1 MADRIIRTSG
11 ATGITAEP
19 IITTVLAG
27 ELLAQSPELWLVSP
41 WISDVP
47 GIDNTRGDFDALF
60 LDPVARVYPLSHVLA
75 QLTQTGSQVNV
86 VTRPDDQNRTFVN
99 RFERQANPPRY
110 TTVWNEDVHEKT
122 LCGQGWLLTG
132 SMNFTTRGMR
142 FNDEAVTYHT
152 DLAAAASTRMD
163 FNHRWK
169 GQP

>member
-19 IITTVLAG
+19 IVTTVLAG
-27 ELLAQSPELWLVSP
+27 ELLAPSPELWLVSP

-75 QLTQTGSQVNV
+75 QLTQTGSQVTV

-99 RFERQANPPRY
+99 RFERHADPAHY
-110 TTVWNEDVHEKT
+110 ITIWYADVHEKT
-122 LCGQGWLLTG
+122 MCGRHWLLMG
-132 SMNFTTRGMR
+132 SMNFTTRGMTL
-142 FNDEAVTYHT
+142 NDEAVTYRT
-152 DLAAAASTRMD
+152 DPAAAASTRMD

-169 GQP
+169 RQP